1 MKIIRLITIGLLL
14 SGSLLYSQ
22 SRGFGAGIIVGEPT
36 GVSLKYFMGQGNAI
50 DAGIA
55 WSFNKDGAL
64 HIHADYLYHDYN
76 FFNVRTGKLPVYIGI
91 GGRAKLAS
99 NTRVGVRI
107 PVGMAYEF
115 QNAPFDVFIEVV
127 PLLDLAPDTEFGF
140 NGAVG
145 FRYYFE

>member
-1 MKIIRLITIGLLL
+1 MKLIRLITIGLLL
-14 SGSLLYSQ
+14 SSSVLFAQ
-22 SRGFGAGIIVGEPT
+22 SKGFGAGIIVGEPT
-36 GVSLKYFMGQGNAI
+36 GISLKYFMGQSNAI
-50 DAGIA
+50 DAGVA

-99 NTRVGVRI
+99 KARIGVRI

-115 QNAPFDVFIEVV
+115 QNAPFDVFLEVV

-140 NGAVG
+140 NGAIG